1 MTRVRQHPVIASAVE
16 LARSRSWREVW
27 ATDRQCCF
35 SLGDTTRL
43 MVDARPGGPVSVS
56 LSFHPD
62 ANAGLEA
69 PEALA
74 AEIGAHLA
82 DAALAAAPPK
92 VAP

>member
-1 MTRVRQHPVIASAVE
+1 
-16 LARSRSWREVW
+16 
-27 ATDRQCCF
+27 
-35 SLGDTTRL
+35 